1 MKKRLT
7 TFCLVFFL
15 IIPSLTSCFY
25 RSAIMKLDEK
35 DRAAAIFDAVNN
47 VNRASYLLRR
57 ETKLLGIIGTLKAD
71 VNITYDSYF
80 FDMNTDTPTVH
91 FETAADT
98 TVYVSSEP
106 YSTSVRTRSG
116 YRDGKMYVQN
126 SPTSSMY
133 SNITAEDYF
142 AYLNKNAALDEKITA
157 ALKSAATQNCNANRD
172 GSWFVGFSDFPEEE
186 LNILASA
193 YFDPAVFS
201 FQEASIGGL
210 IVAIEATKKL
220 ELKEMQFTLLFDKNA
235 SATTTVKLL
244 EADKEDLP
252 KINFYKFKEVTD
264 LRFLG
269 ELQGKINQKLA
280 SDSYALSIND
290 TVTVTQSGMGASIF
304 KADYDLAFSTTE
316 SGFTFDYT
324 VVNSNS
330 PEVTY
335 HYWYRDDVLSSTL
348 EYENTETFLDKTEMN
363 EYEAQIF
370 LLTLIDPGNLA
381 GAPVSSFETDE
392 KNPNQYTLYIE
403 SPSIDKYYSYIG
415 GYPLD
420 AIDTS
425 ARIVLTL
432 NDGEISEYRY
442 YLTINAEYYNYKV
455 RIVQVNTRIFE

>member
-7 TFCLVFFL
+7 ILCLVFFL
-15 IIPSLTSCFY
+15 IIPSLTSCSY

-57 ETKLLGIIGTLKAD
+57 ETKLSGTLEGLQAE
-71 VNITYDSYF
+71 VNLTYDSYY
-80 FDMNTDTPTVH
+80 FDLNTETPTVH
-91 FETAADT
+91 LETTAET
-98 TVYVSSEP
+98 TAYIESEP
-106 YSTSVRTRSG
+106 YTTTVRVRSG
-116 YRDGKMYVQN
+116 FRDGKMYVQN
-126 SPTSSMY
+126 SATSSMY

-142 AYLNKNAALDEKITA
+142 AYLNKDAALDEKITA
-157 ALKSAATQNCNANRD
+157 ALKSAATQTYNANGD
-172 GSWFVGFSDFPEEE
+172 GSWFVGFSDFPEDE
-186 LNILASA
+186 LNLLASA
-193 YFDPAVFS
+193 YFDPAVFR
-201 FQEASIGGL
+201 FQNTSINGL

-252 KINFYKFKEVTD
+252 KINFYKFKEVSD

-280 SDSYALSIND
+280 SDSYALSMND
-290 TVTVTQSGMGASIF
+290 TLTITRSRASTVRTETDAHIEF
-304 KADYDLAFSTTE
+304 ADSKN
-316 SGFTFDYT
+316 GITFEYT
-324 VVNSNS
+324 YQNPAVPDTIS
-330 PEVTY
+330 ELQ
-335 HYWYRDDVLSSTL
+335 YRDGVLYATSGGS
-348 EYENTETFLDKTEMN
+348 ETVFDPSMN
-363 EYEAQIF
+363 EYEARAY
-370 LLTLIDPGNLA
+370 LLSLIDPGNLA
-381 GAPVSSFETDE
+381 GAPVSSFEADE

>member
-7 TFCLVFFL
+7 ILCLVFFL
-15 IIPSLTSCFY
+15 ILPSLTSCSY

-57 ETKLLGIIGTLKAD
+57 ETKLSGTLEGLQAE
-71 VNITYDSYF
+71 VNLTYDSYY
-80 FDMNTDTPTVH
+80 FDLNTETPTVH
-91 FETAADT
+91 FETTADT
-98 TVYVSSEP
+98 TVYISSEP
-106 YSTSVRTRSG
+106 YTTTVRVRSG
-116 YRDGKMYVQN
+116 FRDGKMYVQN
-126 SPTSSMY
+126 SATSSMY

-142 AYLNKNAALDEKITA
+142 AYLNKDAALDEKITA
-157 ALKSAATQNCNANRD
+157 ALKSAATQTCNANRD
-172 GSWFVGFSDFPEEE
+172 GSWFVGFSDFPEDE
-186 LNILASA
+186 LNLLASA

-201 FQEASIGGL
+201 FQDTSINGL

-220 ELKEMQFTLLFDKNA
+220 ELKEIQFTLLFDKNA
-235 SATTTVKLL
+235 SAVTTVKLL

-280 SDSYALSIND
+280 SDSYALSMND

-324 VVNSNS
+324 VVNSTS

-348 EYENTETFLDKTEMN
+348 KYENTETFLDKTEMN

-455 RIVQVNTRIFE
+455 RIVQINTRIFE

>member
-7 TFCLVFFL
+7 ILCLVFFL
-15 IIPSLTSCFY
+15 ILPTFPSCSY

-57 ETKLLGIIGTLKAD
+57 ETKLSGTLEGWQAE
-71 VNITYDSYF
+71 VNLTYDSYY
-80 FDMNTDTPTVH
+80 FDLNTETPTVH
-91 FETAADT
+91 FETTADT
-98 TVYVSSEP
+98 TVYISSEP
-106 YSTSVRTRSG
+106 YTTTVRVRSG
-116 YRDGKMYVQN
+116 FRDGKMYVQN
-126 SPTSSMY
+126 SATSSMY

-142 AYLNKNAALDEKITA
+142 AYLNKDAALDEKITA
-157 ALKSAATQNCNANRD
+157 ALKSAATQTCNANRD
-172 GSWFVGFSDFPEEE
+172 GSWFVGFSDFPEDE
-186 LNILASA
+186 LNLLASA

-201 FQEASIGGL
+201 FQDTSINGL

-235 SATTTVKLL
+235 SAVTTVKLL

-252 KINFYKFKEVTD
+252 KINFYKFKEVSD

-269 ELQGKINQKLA
+269 ELQGKINEKLA
-280 SDSYALSIND
+280 SDSYALSMND

-335 HYWYRDDVLSSTL
+335 HYWYRDGLLCSEIDESK
-348 EYENTETFLDKTEMN
+348 TFLDKTEMN

-432 NDGEISEYRY
+432 NNGEISEYRY

-455 RIVQVNTRIFE
+455 RIVQTNTRIFE

>member
-1 MKKRLT
+1 
-7 TFCLVFFL
+7 
-15 IIPSLTSCFY
+15 
-25 RSAIMKLDEK
+25 MKLDEK

-57 ETKLLGIIGTLKAD
+57 ETKLSGIIDTLKAD

-142 AYLNKNAALDEKITA
+142 AYLNKNTAINEKITA
-157 ALKSAATQNCNANRD
+157 ALKSAATQTCNANRD

-201 FQEASIGGL
+201 FQDTSINGL

-252 KINFYKFKEVTD
+252 KINFYKYKEVSD

-269 ELQGKINQKLA
+269 ELQNKINEKLA
-280 SDSYALSIND
+280 SDSYALSMND
-290 TVTVTQSGMGASIF
+290 VLTITRSQASTVRKETDAHIEF
-304 KADYDLAFSTTE
+304 ADSENGITFEYTYQNPAVPDTTSE
-316 SGFTFDYT
+316 LQ
-324 VVNSNS
+324 
-330 PEVTY
+330 
-335 HYWYRDDVLSSTL
+335 YRDGVLYATSGNS
-348 EYENTETFLDKTEMN
+348 ETVSDPSMN
-363 EYEAQIF
+363 EYEARSY
-370 LLTLIDPGNLA
+370 LLSLIDPGNLA
-381 GAPVSSFETDE
+381 GAPVSSFEVDE

-415 GYPLD
+415 GYPID
-420 AIDTS
+420 AINTS

-455 RIVQVNTRIFE
+455 RIVQINTRIFE